1 MRVAAR
7 LPLLW
12 ILFGWQIASWT
23 HSGSNREVTPVG
35 VWTRIAEKI
44 RAKREF
50 PPPPAVASD
59 QLLETRLNDSRR
71 RREETFR
78 RAPEISKLTSKLH
91 AEERA
96 NHFGE
101 AMAEA
106 MRRNHA

>member
-1 MRVAAR
+1 M
-7 LPLLW
+7 
-12 ILFGWQIASWT
+12 
-23 HSGSNREVTPVG
+23 G

-44 RAKREF
+44 RAKRGF

-59 QLLETRLNDSRR
+59 QLLEIRLKDSRR

>member
-1 MRVAAR
+1 MG
-7 LPLLW
+7 LW
-12 ILFGWQIASWT
+12 S
-23 HSGSNREVTPVG
+23 
-35 VWTRIAEKI
+35 RIVDRI
-44 RAKREF
+44 YAKRPF
-50 PPPPAVASD
+50 PPPPAVTD
-59 QLLETRLNDSRR
+59 ELLLEDARR

-78 RAPEISKLTSKLH
+78 RAPEIRRLTSKLH

>member
-1 MRVAAR
+1 M
-7 LPLLW
+7 
-12 ILFGWQIASWT
+12 
-23 HSGSNREVTPVG
+23 G
-35 VWTRIAEKI
+35 VWTRIAEWI
-44 RAKREF
+44 RARREL

-101 AMAEA
+101 AMSEA
-106 MRRNHA
+106 MRKRYA

>member
-1 MRVAAR
+1 M
-7 LPLLW
+7 
-12 ILFGWQIASWT
+12 
-23 HSGSNREVTPVG
+23 G

-44 RAKREF
+44 RAKRRF
-50 PPPPAVASD
+50 PPPPAIANE
-59 QLLETRLNDSRR
+59 QLLEIRLNDSRR

-78 RAPEISKLTSKLH
+78 RAPEVRNLTAKLH